1 MGFWEKA
8 KKKKKKKRNFYG
20 ILERQNDGGSP
31 ALLKVDSFLFLVNC
45 LRQIRFH
52 GPKDPFPSLSSTLV
66 FTGRNDDHN
75 NNTVKEWR
83 TQSNFFIQLDN
94 LSLQ

>member
-8 KKKKKKKRNFYG
+8 KKKNLKSFYG

-45 LRQIRFH
+45 LR
-52 GPKDPFPSLSSTLV
+52 
-66 FTGRNDDHN
+66 
-75 NNTVKEWR
+75 
-83 TQSNFFIQLDN
+83 
-94 LSLQ
+94 